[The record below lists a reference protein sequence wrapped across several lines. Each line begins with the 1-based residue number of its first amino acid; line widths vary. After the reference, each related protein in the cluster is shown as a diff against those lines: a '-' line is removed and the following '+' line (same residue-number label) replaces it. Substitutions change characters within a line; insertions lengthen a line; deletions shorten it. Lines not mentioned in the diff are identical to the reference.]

1 MSKYTKKDEPNKYIN
16 DAGTYAAQARL
27 LLVRSGDTRTEAISA
42 ELAKL
47 VGQICAL
54 DSKPEERING

>member
-1 MSKYTKKDEPNKYIN
+1 MSKYIKKDEPDKYIN
-16 DAGTYAAQARL
+16 DAGAYAAQARL
-27 LLVRSGDTRTEAISA
+27 LLVRSGDTRTETISA

-54 DSKPEERING
+54 ESKSEELVNG